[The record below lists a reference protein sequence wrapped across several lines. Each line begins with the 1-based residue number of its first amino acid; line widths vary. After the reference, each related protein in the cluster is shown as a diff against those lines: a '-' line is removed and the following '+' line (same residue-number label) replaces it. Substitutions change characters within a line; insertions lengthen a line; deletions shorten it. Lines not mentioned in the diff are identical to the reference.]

1 MEDPAFQA
9 QMKAMMANPQFTK
22 AMKTTQDALKDPKK
36 VKELEEK
43 AKKAIEE
50 GNAAL
55 EEMAKQK
62 SGELS
67 AGEKAEGE
75 DDVKKEATLKDAKEE
90 SSAKEDKEEEDPIP
104 DMPSLNLN

>member
-9 QMKAMMANPQFTK
+9 QMKSMMANPQFTK
-22 AMKTTQDALKDPKK
+22 AMKHTQDALKDPKK

-55 EEMAKQK
+55 EEIEKQK
-62 SGELS
+62 AGEGA
-67 AGEKAEGE
+67 AGEKADGE
-75 DDVKKEATLKDAKEE
+75 DDSKKEAAPKDEQEE
-90 SSAKEDKEEEDPIP
+90 ADPKEDKEEEDPIP
-104 DMPSLNLN
+104 EMPSLNLN